1 MSISTTCTPSLNAS
15 RGNVSTTSPGIPFQ
29 CLTTLSENNF
39 FLTFNLNLPWHNSR
53 LFPLVLLLVMWDK
66 RPTLHLFTTS
76 CQVFAANGKG
86 SPEPP
91 LLQTE
96 QAQFPKQ
103 LLIRLVLQTPHQLH
117 CCSLDMLQGLSVFRV
132 VREPFQCSKTCIL
145 KLSEFT

>member
-1 MSISTTCTPSLNAS
+1 MSLSTISKCFLNTY
-15 RGNVSTTSPGIPFQ
+15 RVSDYTTSLDRPFQ
-29 CLTTLSENNF
+29 LLMTLSENNF